1 VTSYTTLYALAVIVT
16 LTTAA
21 IGAIN
26 LAGGD
31 KLGLSDVAMA
41 WVAVIAAV
49 LGTLNGFLPPL
60 QRWPVSRDNS
70 GPRDNPDPLPR
81 DR

>member
-1 VTSYTTLYALAVIVT
+1 LTSYTTLYTLAVIVT

-26 LAGGD
+26 LAGGG
-31 KLGLSDVAMA
+31 KLGLSDVTMA
-41 WVAVIAAV
+41 WIAVIAAV

-60 QRWPVSRDNS
+60 QRWPSSRDDP
-70 GPRDNPDPLPR
+70 GPKSNPDPMPR
-81 DR
+81 DT